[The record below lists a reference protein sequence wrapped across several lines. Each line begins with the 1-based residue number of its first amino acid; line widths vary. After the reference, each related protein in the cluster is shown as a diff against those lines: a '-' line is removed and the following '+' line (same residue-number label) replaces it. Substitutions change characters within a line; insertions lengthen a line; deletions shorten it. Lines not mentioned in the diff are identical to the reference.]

1 MKTALFGLAAL
12 LTLSAP
18 AKADDTIQYWWT
30 LVGDVKLD
38 DNDTLTG
45 AVIIRSRPDTL
56 EPGQRFL
63 RTGIS
68 HRLQNGISLSVGYTH
83 VTTLNDNAPNSVQ
96 HRGSQGIG
104 FPVGKIADSPVD
116 VRFQAEEI
124 FIPGRRDI
132 GVRGRGRVRLLKPL
146 DAAGAVDV
154 QLSDELIWSINST
167 DWGQKSGWAANRAAL
182 ALHFKLNK
190 RIGLGPGYTWQL
202 INRTSG
208 QNRNDHILGLNAD
221 VHF

>member
-1 MKTALFGLAAL
+1 MKVIALGLAAG

-18 AKADDTIQYWWT
+18 ANAEDSAQYWWT
-30 LVGDVKLD
+30 LVGDVKVD
-38 DNDTLTG
+38 DNDTVTG

-63 RTGIS
+63 RTGMS

-96 HRGSQGIG
+96 HRVSQGIG
-104 FPVGKIADSPVD
+104 FPVGKIADSLVD

-124 FIPGRRDI
+124 FTPGRRDI

-167 DWGQKSGWAANRAAL
+167 DWGQKSGWTANRAAL
-182 ALHFKLNK
+182 ALHVKLNK
-190 RIGLGPGYTWQL
+190 RVGIAPGYTWQL
-202 INRTSG
+202 VNKTSG
-208 QNRNDHILGLNAD
+208 PNRNDHIFGLTAD